1 MTILRIDIKI
11 ENGTVVLDPQ
21 ELAVTL
27 NVDSVFWRNLD
38 EKGRHWITKKG
49 EPKEFWFQF
58 PLAPYVRGHPADVSS
73 EIFITTAIEY
83 VCLDPS
89 GQHET
94 DGTII
99 VPSA

>member
-1 MTILRIDIKI
+1 MTILRIDIKR

-21 ELAVTL
+21 ALAVTL
-27 NVDSVFWRNLD
+27 SVDSVFWRNLD
-38 EKGRHWITKKG
+38 EKGHWITKKG
-49 EPKEFWFQF
+49 ERKEFWFQS

-73 EIFITTAIEY
+73 EIFITTPIEY

-89 GQHET
+89 GHHET